1 VHATTRKAISCLCW
15 LSPFPSRSP
24 SKRMPYACPERQRA
38 AHNEAVKRW
47 RQKSAKRY
55 AAQQAVK
62 KALANGSLVRWP
74 GCAACPRKRGLE
86 AHHYD
91 YDQPLCVTWL
101 CMKCHKA
108 AHAIVGF
115 RDTDKER
122 ECRSSHAGRASSQRS
137 ALHLQDARSEATRE
151 SAPYLHRSYLRF
163 RRASSFEA

>member
-1 VHATTRKAISCLCW
+1 V
-15 LSPFPSRSP
+15 
-24 SKRMPYACPERQRA
+24 PYACPERQRA

-62 KALANGSLVRWP
+62 KALANGALVRWP

-115 RDTDKER
+115 RDTDPHARQHRDMPPLSGYVGRSRLCAIRSDYEPATQTRLAHLSAMRSRCGPVAQAKE
-122 ECRSSHAGRASSQRS
+122 E
-137 ALHLQDARSEATRE
+137 T
-151 SAPYLHRSYLRF
+151 
-163 RRASSFEA
+163 

>member
-1 VHATTRKAISCLCW
+1 
-15 LSPFPSRSP
+15 
-24 SKRMPYACPERQRA
+24 MPYACTERQRA

-47 RQKSAKRY
+47 RQRSAKRY

-115 RDTDKER
+115 RDTDPHAQKILAVSGYAR
-122 ECRSSHAGRASSQRS
+122 RAQFGTSRSLNAWRHEQGKTHLRAVRAGRA
-137 ALHLQDARSEATRE
+137 
-151 SAPYLHRSYLRF
+151 RF
-163 RRASSFEA
+163 AQAEGET